1 MLALPGGAYIYQ
13 GEELGLPEV
22 TDIPKDR
29 LEDPRWHMSGFTDPG
44 RDGCRVPIP
53 WTSSKDG
60 AHGFSTRQS
69 LAPVDAW
76 LPQPK
81 GWGDFAVDKQEQSQ
95 HSTLWLYRKALKIR
109 QNEEGLG
116 DGEMEWI
123 KQGEKVVAF
132 SRPGGFQCWVN
143 FGKTIKIP
151 KGSKVLL
158 SSIPLE
164 GRKLP
169 KDAAVWFKA

>member
-22 TDIPKDR
+22 TNIPKNR
-29 LEDPRWHMSGFTDPG
+29 LEDPYWKMSGFTDPG

-53 WTSSKDG
+53 WTERRDG
-60 AHGFSTRQS
+60 AHGFSTRNS
-69 LAPVDAW
+69 MMTEEAW

-81 GWGDFAVDKQEQSQ
+81 GWGDFAVDKQEQNQ
-95 HSTLWLYRKALKIR
+95 NSTLWLYRKALKIR
-109 QNEEGLG
+109 QSEEGLG
-116 DGEMEWI
+116 DGQMEWI
-123 KQGEKVVAF
+123 KTGKKVLSF

-143 FGKTIKIP
+143 FGATIKLP
-151 KGSKVLL
+151 KGAQILL
-158 SSIPLE
+158 SSLPIV

-169 KDAAVWFKA
+169 KDAAVWIRV